1 MRLKDK
7 VAIVTGSGAGIGR
20 AIAPTFGREGA
31 SVVVADLNEGAGRET
46 LAAIVGAVREPPV
59 CAPPIVGAVREPPV
73 REPPVPALFVRTDVS
88 QVEDTQHMVDAA
100 LATYGHLDIL
110 VNSAGI
116 YTRGD
121 VVSTSVETW
130 KRMLSINLTG
140 VFLCCKAAIPALR
153 QAGGGAI
160 VNISSSVGWQY
171 AAPGIAA
178 YAASKFGVTG
188 LTKAMACDQ
197 LPDHIRV
204 NCICPGPTDT
214 PLIRA
219 SRSPEVLEAFIQA
232 QPIGRLGRPEEIA
245 AAALFLASDAAS
257 FITGVALPVDAGQS
271 ASA

>member
-20 AIAPTFGREGA
+20 AIATTFAREGA
-31 SVVVADLNEGAGRET
+31 RVIVADMDEEAGRET
-46 LAAIVGAVREPPV
+46 VTAIQAGGGEA
-59 CAPPIVGAVREPPV
+59 CFAH
-73 REPPVPALFVRTDVS
+73 TDVS
-88 QVEDTQHMVDAA
+88 QVKDTQRLVETA
-100 LATYGHLDIL
+100 LSTYGRLDVL
-110 VNSAGI
+110 VNNAGV

-121 VVSTSVETW
+121 VLSTSVETW
-130 KRMLSINLTG
+130 NRLLSINLTG

-188 LTKAMACDQ
+188 LTKAMACDH
-197 LPDHIRV
+197 LPENIRV

-219 SRSPEVLEAFIQA
+219 SRSPEDLVAFMEA
-232 QPIGRLGRPEEIA
+232 QPIGRLGSPDEIA
-245 AAALFLASDAAS
+245 AAALFLASDEAS
-257 FITGVALPVDAGQS
+257 FVTGVAFPVDGGQ
-271 ASA
+271 AAYP

>member
-7 VAIVTGSGAGIGR
+7 VAIVTGSGVGIGR
-20 AIAPTFGREGA
+20 AIATTFAREGA
-31 SVVVADLNEGAGRET
+31 RVVVADLDEEAGRET
-46 LAAIVGAVREPPV
+46 VAAIQAGGGEA
-59 CAPPIVGAVREPPV
+59 CFAH
-73 REPPVPALFVRTDVS
+73 TDVS
-88 QVEDTQHMVDAA
+88 QVKDTQRLVETA
-100 LATYGHLDIL
+100 LSAYGRLDVL
-110 VNSAGI
+110 VNNAGV

-130 KRMLSINLTG
+130 NRLLSINLTG

-178 YAASKFGVTG
+178 YAACKFGVTG
-188 LTKAMACDQ
+188 LTKAMACDH
-197 LPDHIRV
+197 LPENIRV

-219 SRSPEVLEAFIQA
+219 SRSPEDLVAFMEA
-232 QPIGRLGRPEEIA
+232 QPIGRLGSPDEIA
-245 AAALFLASDAAS
+245 AAALFLASDEAS
-257 FITGVALPVDAGQS
+257 FVTGVAFPVDGGQ
-271 ASA
+271 AAYP

>member
-7 VAIVTGSGAGIGR
+7 VAIVTGSGTGIGQ
-20 AIAPTFGREGA
+20 AIATTFAREGS
-31 SVVVADLNEGAGRET
+31 SVFVADVNEEAGGET
-46 LAAIVGAVREPPV
+46 AEQIQSAGGRAQ
-59 CAPPIVGAVREPPV
+59 
-73 REPPVPALFVRTDVS
+73 FVRTDVS
-88 QVEDTQHMVDAA
+88 KVEDTRRLVDVA
-100 LATYGHLDIL
+100 LATYGKLNIL
-110 VNSAGI
+110 VNSAGV

-121 VVSTSVETW
+121 VVSTPVDTW
-130 KRMLSINLTG
+130 NRLISINLTG

-153 QAGGGAI
+153 ENGGGAI

-188 LTKAMACDQ
+188 LTKAMACDH
-197 LPDHIRV
+197 LGDNIRV

-219 SRSPEVLEAFIQA
+219 SRSPEALEAFIQA
-232 QPIGRLGRPEEIA
+232 QPIGRLGQLEEIA

>member
-1 MRLKDK
+1 MRLKNK

-20 AIAPTFGREGA
+20 AIATTFAREGA
-31 SVVVADLNEGAGRET
+31 RVVVADMDEEAGRGT
-46 LAAIVGAVREPPV
+46 VAAIQAGE
-59 CAPPIVGAVREPPV
+59 GT
-73 REPPVPALFVRTDVS
+73 ALFVRTDVS
-88 QVEDTQHMVDAA
+88 QVEDTQRLVEAA
-100 LATYGHLDIL
+100 LSTYGRLNVL
-110 VNSAGI
+110 VNNAGV

-121 VVSTSVETW
+121 VVSTSVEAW
-130 KRMLSINLTG
+130 NRLLSINLTG

-188 LTKAMACDQ
+188 LTKAMACDH
-197 LPDHIRV
+197 LPENIRV

-219 SRSPEVLEAFIQA
+219 SRSPEDLQAFKEA
-232 QPIGRLGRPEEIA
+232 QPIGRLGSPDEIA
-245 AAALFLASDAAS
+245 AAALFLASDEAS
-257 FITGVALPVDAGQS
+257 FVTGVAFPVDGGQ
-271 ASA
+271 AAYP